1 MGWGNNIKCHAIQ
14 TVHNAS
20 QWCYLIMLS
29 VLVIDSYNTYG
40 CIDMGGSKN
49 NQKIL

>member
-1 MGWGNNIKCHAIQ
+1 MGKGNNIDCSAIQ

-29 VLVIDSYNTYG
+29 VLVLDSYNTYR
-40 CIDMGGSKN
+40 CIDMGVSKN
-49 NQKIL
+49 DQKLL